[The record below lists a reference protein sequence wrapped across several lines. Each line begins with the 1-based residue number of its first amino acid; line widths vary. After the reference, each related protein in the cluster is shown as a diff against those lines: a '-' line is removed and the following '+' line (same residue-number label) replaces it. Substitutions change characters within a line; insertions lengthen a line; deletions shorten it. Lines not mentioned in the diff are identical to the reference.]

1 MSSPLLLQHLLQL
14 ETFDGNLSLSLVISA
29 ANNDGQ
35 LWEVF
40 REEKCATPGVR
51 SPHHPPQLVLADWP
65 VSFPAS
71 VEPLLIRISTSQLG
85 PTAHAPH
92 PALQQT
98 TNVSVVM
105 CCPDKVQTEVFL
117 HNILVDLSLSL
128 LIYYSSPSKSIIKT
142 INAMEYIL

>member
-1 MSSPLLLQHLLQL
+1 MNSPLLLQHLLQL

-35 LWEVF
+35 LWEIF
-40 REEKCATPGVR
+40 RKEKCATPGVR
-51 SPHHPPQLVLADWP
+51 SSHHLPQLVLADWP

-117 HNILVDLSLSL
+117 NILVYSISLFL
-128 LIYYSSPSKSIIKT
+128 FICPCLF
-142 INAMEYIL
+142 